1 MGQTV
6 TLKLEKNGET
16 QEITMKTSSMMDMAK
31 KAARLGKLNK
41 DGWAVVDVYGS
52 DPEKVA
58 FMKRI
63 AGGYVPGAG
72 EMLKAAGLS
81 AMPKPLKKLFKK
93 EDAKT

>member
-1 MGQTV
+1 MGKTV

-31 KAARLGKLNK
+31 KARRLSGLNK
-41 DGWAVVDVYGS
+41 DGWRVLDVYGT

-58 FMKRI
+58 FIKRI
-63 AGGYVPGAG
+63 AGGYTPGAG

-81 AMPKPLKKLFKK
+81 AVPGPLKKLFKK
-93 EDAKT
+93 EDTKT